1 MAEKAA
7 ETVRKVLGGF
17 NGVPEEVRNYAA
29 DTAAGLLDDMKVILV
44 PFVRAGAFVRVCACA
59 RATVSVRL

>member
-17 NGVPEEVRNYAA
+17 KGVPEEVRNYAA

-44 PFVRAGAFVRVCACA
+44 PFVRAGACMRACVCVRECN
-59 RATVSVRL
+59 